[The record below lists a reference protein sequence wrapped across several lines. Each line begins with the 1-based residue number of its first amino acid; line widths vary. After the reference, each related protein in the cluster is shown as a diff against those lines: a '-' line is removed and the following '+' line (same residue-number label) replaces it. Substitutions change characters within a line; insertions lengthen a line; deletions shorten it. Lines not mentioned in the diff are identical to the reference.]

1 VPVIQRFVV
10 LKPRHLT
17 VKHVRGSAAAPHL
30 ALIAVQIMFGTWPI
44 VGKIVLH
51 TIPSAGLV
59 GLRVAGASLA
69 FMLVGG
75 MTGGVGRIRREDW
88 PLLVVSSLLGL
99 ILNQWLF
106 VRGLSLTTAI
116 NATLLST
123 TIPVFTLLVGMLLR
137 TDRATLRRLVGI
149 ALAASGVIYLIG
161 PTRSEF
167 SSLTR
172 AGDLLIVIN
181 SVCYGAYIA
190 VSKDLVKRY
199 SALTVITWT
208 FIVACVATV
217 PVGVFS
223 LSRISLA
230 DITVGVWI
238 KILFIILV
246 PTVGAYYLNAW
257 ALARVP
263 PSTVAVYIY
272 LQPLIA
278 FVLAPLVL
286 GERLSWRAAIASLF
300 IFAGVLV
307 VTRRGRSRAVRELA
321 EHPEAFG
328 H

>member
-1 VPVIQRFVV
+1 
-10 LKPRHLT
+10 
-17 VKHVRGSAAAPHL
+17 
-30 ALIAVQIMFGTWPI
+30 MFGTWPI
-44 VGKIVLH
+44 VGKIVLR
-51 TIPSAGLV
+51 TVPSTGLV
-59 GLRVAGASLA
+59 GLRVAGAALA
-69 FMLVGG
+69 FMVIGRI
-75 MTGGVGRIRREDW
+75 TRGVGRIQRRDW
-88 PLLVVSSLLGL
+88 SLLIVSSLLGL
-99 ILNQWLF
+99 VLNQWLY
-106 VRGLSLTTAI
+106 VKGLSLTTAI
-116 NATLLST
+116 NSTLLST
-123 TIPVFTLLVGMLLR
+123 TIPVFTLLVGILLR
-137 TDRATLRRLVGI
+137 TDRATLRRMVGI

-161 PTRSEF
+161 PTRGEF

-172 AGDLLIVIN
+172 AGDFLIVTN
-181 SVCYGAYIA
+181 SLCYGAYIA

-199 SALTVITWT
+199 SALTVITWI
-208 FIVACVATV
+208 FIVATVATA
-217 PVGVFS
+217 PVGVYS
-223 LSRISLA
+223 LSHVSLA
-230 DITVGVWI
+230 NISTAVWA

-278 FVLAPLVL
+278 FVLAPLLL
-286 GERLSWRAAIASLF
+286 GERLSWRAAVASIL

>member
-1 VPVIQRFVV
+1 M
-10 LKPRHLT
+10 LKPRYLT
-17 VKHVRGSAAAPHL
+17 VKRVRGSTAAPHL
-30 ALIAVQIMFGTWPI
+30 ALIAVQVMFGTWPI
-44 VGKIVLH
+44 VGKIVLR
-51 TIPSAGLV
+51 TVPSAGLV

-69 FMLVGG
+69 FIIIGK

-88 PLLVVSSLLGL
+88 PLLLVSSLLGL
-99 ILNQWLF
+99 TLNQWLF
-106 VRGLSLTTAI
+106 VKGLSLTTAI
-116 NATLLST
+116 NATLLTT

-137 TDRATLRRLVGI
+137 TDRATLRRMVGI

-172 AGDLLIVIN
+172 AGDLMIVIN
-181 SVCYGAYIA
+181 SLCYGAYIA

-199 SALTVITWT
+199 SALTVITWI
-208 FIVACVATV
+208 FIAACVTTV
-217 PVGVFS
+217 PVGVVS
-223 LSRISLA
+223 LSHVSLS
-230 DITVGVWI
+230 DITAGVWL

-278 FVLAPLVL
+278 FVLAPLIL
-286 GERLSWRAAIASLF
+286 GETLSWRAAIASLF

-307 VTRRGRSRAVRELA
+307 VTRRARSRAVRELA

>member
-1 VPVIQRFVV
+1 VS
-10 LKPRHLT
+10 KSGHTT
-17 VKHVRGSAAAPHL
+17 VSRVRASTAAPHL
-30 ALIAVQIMFGTWPI
+30 ALIAVQVMFGTWPI

-51 TIPSAGLV
+51 TVPSVGLV
-59 GLRVAGASLA
+59 ALRVAGASVA
-69 FMLVGG
+69 FVIIGR

-88 PLLVVSSLLGL
+88 PLLVASSLLGL
-99 ILNQWLF
+99 VLNQWLY
-106 VRGLSLTTAI
+106 VKGLSLTTAI
-116 NATLLST
+116 NSTLLST
-123 TIPVFTLLVGMLLR
+123 TIPVFTLFVGIILR
-137 TDRATLRRLVGI
+137 TDRATLRRMLGI

-161 PTRSEF
+161 PTRGEF
-167 SSLTR
+167 STLTR
-172 AGDLLIVIN
+172 TGDLLIVTN
-181 SVCYGAYIA
+181 SLCYGAYIA

-199 SALTVITWT
+199 PALTVITWI
-208 FIVACVATV
+208 FIVASVATV
-217 PVGVFS
+217 PAGVFS
-223 LSRISLA
+223 LSHISLW
-230 DITVGVWI
+230 DITAGVWL

-278 FVLAPLVL
+278 FVLAPMVL
-286 GERLSWRAAIASLF
+286 GEELSWRAAIASLL

-307 VTRRGRSRAVRELA
+307 VTRRGRSRAIREIA

>member
-1 VPVIQRFVV
+1 
-10 LKPRHLT
+10 
-17 VKHVRGSAAAPHL
+17 
-30 ALIAVQIMFGTWPI
+30 M
-44 VGKIVLH
+44 
-51 TIPSAGLV
+51 
-59 GLRVAGASLA
+59 
-69 FMLVGG
+69 
-75 MTGGVGRIRREDW
+75 
-88 PLLVVSSLLGL
+88 
-99 ILNQWLF
+99 
-106 VRGLSLTTAI
+106 
-116 NATLLST
+116 
-123 TIPVFTLLVGMLLR
+123 
-137 TDRATLRRLVGI
+137 VGI

-172 AGDLLIVIN
+172 AGDLLVV
-181 SVCYGAYIA
+181 SSSLCYGAYIA

-199 SALTVITWT
+199 RALTVITWI
-208 FIVACVATV
+208 FIAACVTTV
-217 PVGVFS
+217 PVGVIS
-223 LSRISLA
+223 MSRVSLA
-230 DITVGVWI
+230 EITVGVWL

-278 FVLAPLVL
+278 FGLAPLVL

-307 VTRRGRSRAVRELA
+307 VTRRGQGRSLAVRELA